1 VGLFFRPNFN
11 VGFTVTSAINPKENF
26 EASKI
31 MGIIN
36 LSPDSFFPES
46 RVSSVSASLKV
57 AESMIEEGAD
67 YLDVGAE
74 SSRPGAK
81 PISEE
86 EELAIILPVIKQ
98 LCQNFSVP
106 ISVDTY
112 KPGVA
117 QKVLEEGVSIINDI
131 TGLRYPE
138 MAPVI
143 AEYDAGV
150 IIMHMQGSPA
160 NMQENAHYD
169 DCVRE
174 IKTLLEQGIQTAEAA
189 GIASDRIWVDPG
201 IGFGKTVKHNLEILA
216 NLDAFALL
224 QKPILLGTSRKS
236 FIGKILDLPVA
247 ERLEGSLAT
256 AVIGVLKGA
265 NILRVHD
272 IRETYR
278 AVKIASEI
286 LKVQDGK

>member
-1 VGLFFRPNFN
+1 
-11 VGFTVTSAINPKENF
+11 
-26 EASKI
+26 
-31 MGIIN
+31 
-36 LSPDSFFPES
+36 
-46 RVSSVSASLKV
+46 
-57 AESMIEEGAD
+57 MIEEGAD

-86 EELAIILPVIKQ
+86 EELSIILPVIRP
-98 LCQNFSVP
+98 LCQNFSIP
-106 ISVDTY
+106 ISIDTY

-117 QKVLEEGVSIINDI
+117 QKILEEGVSIINDI

-138 MAPVI
+138 MAPII

-150 IIMHMQGSPA
+150 VIMHMQGSPE
-160 NMQENAHYD
+160 NMQKEPHYD
-169 DCVRE
+169 DCVGE
-174 IKTLLEQGIQTAEAA
+174 IRLFLEQGIRTAENA

-201 IGFGKTVKHNLEILA
+201 IGFGKTTQHNLEILA
-216 NLDAFALL
+216 NLDSFASL

-247 ERLEGSLAT
+247 ERLEGSLST
-256 AVIGVLKGA
+256 AVIGLIKGA
-265 NILRVHD
+265 KILRVHD
-272 IRETYR
+272 VQETYR

-286 LKVQDGK
+286 LKASK

>member
-1 VGLFFRPNFN
+1 
-11 VGFTVTSAINPKENF
+11 
-26 EASKI
+26 

-36 LSPDSFFPES
+36 LSPDSFYPDS
-46 RVSSVSASLKV
+46 RVPSVPAVLKV
-57 AESMIEEGAD
+57 AERMIEAGAD

-86 EELAIILPVIKQ
+86 EELAIVLPVISQ

-106 ISVDTY
+106 VSVDTY

-138 MAPVI
+138 MAPII

-150 IIMHMQGSPA
+150 VIMHMQGSPE
-160 NMQENAHYD
+160 NMQEDIHYD
-169 DCVRE
+169 DCVGE
-174 IKTLLEQGIQTAEAA
+174 IKTFLEQGIRTAEAA
-189 GIASDRIWVDPG
+189 GIAFDRIWVDPG
-201 IGFGKTVKHNLEILA
+201 IGFGKTVEHNLEILA
-216 NLDAFALL
+216 NLDSFASL

-256 AVIGVLKGA
+256 AVIGMIKGA
-265 NILRVHD
+265 RILRVHD
-272 IRETYR
+272 VQETYR

-286 LKVQDGK
+286 LKVQNEQ

>member
-1 VGLFFRPNFN
+1 M
-11 VGFTVTSAINPKENF
+11 TSAINPGNDF
-26 EASKI
+26 EAPKI

-36 LSPDSFFPES
+36 LSPDSFYLES
-46 RVSSVSASLKV
+46 RASSVSDVFKI
-57 AESMIEEGAD
+57 AEQMIEAGAD

-86 EELAIILPVIKQ
+86 EELVIILPVIKQ
-98 LCQNFSVP
+98 LCKKFSIPV
-106 ISVDTY
+106 SVDTY

-117 QKVLEEGVSIINDI
+117 QKVLDEGVSIINDI
-131 TGLRYPE
+131 TGLRTPK
-138 MAPVI
+138 MAPII

-150 IIMHMQGSPA
+150 VIMHMQGSPE
-160 NMQENAHYD
+160 NMQEDIHYD
-169 DCVRE
+169 DCVSEVRQY
-174 IKTLLEQGIQTAEAA
+174 LEQGIQAAESA
-189 GIASDRIWVDPG
+189 GISSDRIWVDPG

-216 NLDAFALL
+216 NLDSLVSL

-256 AVIGVLKGA
+256 AVIGMIKGA
-265 NILRVHD
+265 RILRVHD
-272 IRETYR
+272 VQETYR

-286 LKVQDGK
+286 LKFQNEK

>member
-1 VGLFFRPNFN
+1 M
-11 VGFTVTSAINPKENF
+11 TSAAGSKENF
-26 EASKI
+26 ESPKI

-36 LSPDSFFPES
+36 LSPDSFYPDS
-46 RVSSVSASLKV
+46 RVPSVTAALKT
-57 AESMIEEGAD
+57 AERMIEEGAD

-86 EELAIILPVIKQ
+86 EELAILHPVIEG
-98 LCQNFSVP
+98 LCKYFSIPV
-106 ISVDTY
+106 SVDTY

-117 QKVLEEGVSIINDI
+117 QRLLDEGIFIINDI

-138 MAPVI
+138 MAALI
-143 AEYDAGV
+143 AEYEAGV
-150 IIMHMQGSPA
+150 IIMHMQGSPE
-160 NMQENAHYD
+160 NMQEDVHYA
-169 DCVRE
+169 DCVGEVRRF
-174 IKTLLEQGIQTAEAA
+174 LEQGIRTAEAA

-201 IGFGKTVKHNLEILA
+201 IGFGKGVQHNLEILA
-216 NLDAFALL
+216 NLESFVSL
-224 QKPILLGTSRKS
+224 QKPVLLGTSRKS

-256 AVIGVLKGA
+256 AVIGVIKGA
-265 NILRVHD
+265 KILRVHD
-272 IRETYR
+272 VRETYR

-286 LKVQDGK
+286 LKAQNEK

>member
-1 VGLFFRPNFN
+1 VNS
-11 VGFTVTSAINPKENF
+11 TASSKENF
-26 EASKI
+26 EDPKI

-36 LSPDSFFPES
+36 LSPDSFYPGS
-46 RVSSVSASLKV
+46 RVPSVSTAVRV
-57 AESMIEEGAD
+57 AERMIEEGAD

-86 EELAIILPVIKQ
+86 EELAIIIPVIKQ
-98 LCQNFSVP
+98 LSQSFAIP

-112 KPGVA
+112 KPSVA
-117 QKVLEEGVSIINDI
+117 QKALEEGVSIVNNI
-131 TGLRYPE
+131 TGLRFPE
-138 MAPVI
+138 MASII

-150 IIMHMQGSPA
+150 VVMHMLGSPE
-160 NMQENAHYD
+160 NMQEDIQYD
-169 DCVRE
+169 DCVNE
-174 IKTLLEQGIQTAEAA
+174 IKQFLEKGIQTAEAA
-189 GIASDRIWVDPG
+189 GISSDRIWVDPG
-201 IGFGKTVKHNLEILA
+201 IGFGKTIQHNLKILG
-216 NLDAFALL
+216 NLESFASL

-256 AVIGVLKGA
+256 AVIGLIKGA
-265 NILRVHD
+265 KILRVHD
-272 IRETYR
+272 VQETYR

-286 LKVQDGK
+286 LKVQNG